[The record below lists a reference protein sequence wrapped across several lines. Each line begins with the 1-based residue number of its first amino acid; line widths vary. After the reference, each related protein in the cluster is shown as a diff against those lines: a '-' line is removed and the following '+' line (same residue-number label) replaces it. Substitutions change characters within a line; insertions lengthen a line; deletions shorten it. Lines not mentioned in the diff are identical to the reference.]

1 MLNPEER
8 ESCPNRFANEV
19 NFVGSQDLVNS
30 LSSFGS
36 LLNLTNY
43 KKFDTSNLQEF
54 QVKMGLRLSLDLE
67 TITLLCAIYFCS
79 LEMGRK
85 KKTTKRKLAH
95 PKLPMQRQLNL
106 QHEGTHFDLRAIFDD
121 LNERHF
127 RKRLRGYQVV
137 WGRRRKHRP
146 REQFVFG
153 TIQEED
159 RVIRINPAL
168 DQPFV
173 PRWFLRYVLYHEML
187 HSVVPDETLSR
198 NRRRVHTEEFN
209 RRECEFRD
217 YRRARR
223 WEDENL
229 SRFLR

>member
-1 MLNPEER
+1 MAR
-8 ESCPNRFANEV
+8 R
-19 NFVGSQDLVNS
+19 
-30 LSSFGS
+30 
-36 LLNLTNY
+36 
-43 KKFDTSNLQEF
+43 
-54 QVKMGLRLSLDLE
+54 
-67 TITLLCAIYFCS
+67 
-79 LEMGRK
+79 

-95 PKLPMQRQLNL
+95 PKLPMQQQLNL
-106 QHEGTHFDLRAIFDD
+106 RHEGTHFDL
-121 LNERHF
+121 HF
-127 RKRLRGYQVV
+127 RKRLRGYKVV

-159 RVIRINPAL
+159 RVIRINPAM

-173 PRWFLRYVLYHEML
+173 PLWFLRYVLYHEML

-209 RRECEFRD
+209 RREREFPG

>member
-1 MLNPEER
+1 M
-8 ESCPNRFANEV
+8 A
-19 NFVGSQDLVNS
+19 
-30 LSSFGS
+30 
-36 LLNLTNY
+36 
-43 KKFDTSNLQEF
+43 
-54 QVKMGLRLSLDLE
+54 
-67 TITLLCAIYFCS
+67 
-79 LEMGRK
+79 K
-85 KKTTKRKLAH
+85 KKKKTKRKLAL

-106 QHEGTHFDLRAIFDD
+106 RHEGTHFDLRAIFND
-121 LNERHF
+121 LNERYF
-127 RKRLRGYQVV
+127 RGRLRRYKVI

-146 REQFVFG
+146 REHFIFG

-173 PRWFLRYVLYHEML
+173 PLWFFRYVLYHEML
-187 HSVVPDETLSR
+187 HSVVPDEKLSA
-198 NRRRVHTEEFN
+198 NRRRVHTDEFN
-209 RRECEFRD
+209 RREREFPH